1 MTLKL
6 RGVPRVMASTIQ
18 STVPFMDLRH
28 VNAGVADLV
37 LADQLVS
44 LPLFPGI
51 TEAQMAMVVD
61 GVKEYFR
68 DGV

>member
-18 STVPFMDLRH
+18 STV
-28 VNAGVADLV
+28 V
-37 LADQLVS
+37 
-44 LPLFPGI
+44 
-51 TEAQMAMVVD
+51 VVD
-61 GVKEYFR
+61 VKECFR